1 MRVAKVL
8 GSLVA
13 ATFTLVA
20 ITAFAADEYGIAAG
34 GGKVTVTPKGAWH
47 VNKEYPWKLKCG
59 EKAITFTLTD
69 TKAEATGG
77 SGSCTVKGGVCS
89 GDKCKNFE
97 EAVNL

>member
-1 MRVAKVL
+1 MRVSKVV

-13 ATFTLVA
+13 LAFGLVA
-20 ITAFAADEYGIAAG
+20 VTALAADEYNLTAG

-59 EKAITFTLTD
+59 DKTINFTLSD
-69 TKAEATGG
+69 TKAEASGG
-77 SGSCTVKGGVCS
+77 SGECKVKGGVCS

-97 EAVNL
+97 EAVKL